1 MLKLFLKII
10 IFFVSAVSLLHS
22 QNEEIYYK
30 FEGDSITKKEFE
42 LSEVTVYNELSFNNS
57 DERIKYL
64 ILRRKTLKVYPY
76 ATLAAERLTKLND
89 RLNKLKKRSKRKRY
103 TRIIERYIQKEFTDE
118 LKKLTRTEGQILV
131 KLIHR
136 ETGKTT
142 YELLKELRNGFR
154 AFSYNLIAKAFDI
167 SLKKEYDPKI
177 SREDYF
183 IEDILRKQGY

>member
-1 MLKLFLKII
+1 MLC
-10 IFFVSAVSLLHS
+10 FVILHS
-22 QNEEIYYK
+22 VVSQESEEIYYK

-42 LSEVTVYNELSFNNS
+42 LSEVTVYNEINFKDT

-76 ATLAAERLTKLND
+76 AKLAAERLIKLNE
-89 RLNKLKKRSKRKRY
+89 RLDILKKRSKKKRY
-103 TRIIERYIQKEFTDE
+103 TRVIEKYIQKEFTPE

-131 KLIHR
+131 KLVHR

-142 YELLKELRNGFR
+142 HQLLKELRNGFR
-154 AFSYNLIAKAFDI
+154 AFSYNLVARAFDI
-167 SLKKEYDPKI
+167 SLKKEFNPKI

>member
-1 MLKLFLKII
+1 MLC
-10 IFFVSAVSLLHS
+10 FVILPSAVS
-22 QNEEIYYK
+22 QDRDEIYYK
-30 FEGDSITKKEFE
+30 FEGDSISKKEFE
-42 LSEVTVYNELSFNNS
+42 LSEVTVYNEIDFKDS

-76 ATLAAERLTKLND
+76 ATLAAERLNKLND
-89 RLNKLKKRSKRKRY
+89 RLNKLKKRSKKKRY
-103 TRIIERYIQKEFTDE
+103 TRIVEKFIQEEFTEE

-131 KLIHR
+131 KLVHR

-142 YELLKELRNGFR
+142 FQLLKELRNGFR
-154 AFSYNLIAKAFDI
+154 AFSYNLVARAFNI
-167 SLKKEYDPKI
+167 SLKEKFNPKI

>member
-1 MLKLFLKII
+1 MI
-10 IFFVSAVSLLHS
+10 SLHG

-30 FEGDSITKKEFE
+30 FEGDSISKKEFE
-42 LSEVTVYNELSFNNS
+42 LSEVTVYNEINFKQS

-76 ATLAAERLTKLND
+76 ATLAAERLNKLND
-89 RLNKLKKRSKRKRY
+89 RLANLKKRYKRKRY
-103 TRIIERYIQKEFTDE
+103 TRIVEKYIQEEFTEE
-118 LKKLTRTEGQILV
+118 LKKLTRSEGQILV
-131 KLIHR
+131 KLVHR

-142 YELLKELRNGFR
+142 YQLLKELRNGFR
-154 AFSYNLIAKAFDI
+154 AFSYNLVARAFDI
-167 SLKKEYDPKI
+167 SLKKEFNPKI